1 MITQRL
7 KETGGAESEKGGG
20 VVKDWRGFAFLRTE
34 KGILIQL
41 RLRQR

>member
-7 KETGGAESEKGGG
+7 KDTDGAESEKGG

-41 RLRQR
+41 RLRQ